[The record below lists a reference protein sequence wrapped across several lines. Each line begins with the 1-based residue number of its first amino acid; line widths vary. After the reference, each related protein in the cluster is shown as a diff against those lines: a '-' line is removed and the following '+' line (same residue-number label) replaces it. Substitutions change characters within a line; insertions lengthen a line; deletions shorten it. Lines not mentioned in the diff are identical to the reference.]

1 MSQFAVGTVHL
12 GPHVEHRDD
21 LVLLV
26 WGEPMNRIPPGSM
39 VVEADP
45 GVDPTMPPLQTT
57 LGQFQIP
64 ACRCHAPPV
73 GHRPVDQADQPCL
86 GGRVDP
92 PRDPA
97 TQPQGSFPSASVK
110 RTAISANAVLN
121 RSVSA
126 RTSANSTSR

>member
-1 MSQFAVGTVHL
+1 
-12 GPHVEHRDD
+12 
-21 LVLLV
+21 
-26 WGEPMNRIPPGSM
+26 MNRIPAGSM
-39 VVEADP
+39 VLEADP
-45 GVDPTMPPLQTT
+45 GVEPAMPPLQTT

-64 ACRCHAPPV
+64 ARPGHAPTV
-73 GHRPVDQADQPCL
+73 CHRPIDQADQPCL

-92 PRDPA
+92 IRDPA